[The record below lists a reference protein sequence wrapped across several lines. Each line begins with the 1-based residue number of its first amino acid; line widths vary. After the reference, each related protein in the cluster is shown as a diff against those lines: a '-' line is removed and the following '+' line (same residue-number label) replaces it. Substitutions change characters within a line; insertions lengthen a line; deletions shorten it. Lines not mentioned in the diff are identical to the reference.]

1 MISFLPFI
9 LPSSTLGI
17 YFEMYV
23 QIYGQNMTR
32 QDIESVDLL
41 SKIDVYSISIFS
53 FYKILRFAKVMMQVI
68 DPAS

>member
-1 MISFLPFI
+1 
-9 LPSSTLGI
+9 
-17 YFEMYV
+17 MYV